1 MGLFSRKKK
10 KDRTYRSEEAT
21 DDPDPDFKKKKDPY
35 LIIGDAPPK
44 PFFAGAGLSPNTTYQ
59 VQKNRP
65 EDESSEAS
73 EPAPIPARTVR
84 IQEPSKEELDRT
96 AGKLE
101 TKPAAAGEQSG
112 DFRPD
117 AAADDDTISAP
128 TKDVPGPVKPVIP
141 DRPGKVVH
149 ALKLVQAAFIVYVV
163 FLAIFVKWLKPGFL
177 SLFSS
182 ILLGVGLGIGYSFLQ
197 HYYKKRQAE
206 LNALLN
212 LVPGRK
218 GLRTALGDV
227 PSWVAFQE
235 KEKVEWLNR
244 MLQGMWPY
252 YDKAIG
258 AAIKEAVEPMM
269 EQYKPPG
276 LIKKIYFAKLTFGDA
291 PIRIDNVWVEDEGE
305 QHVLMEVAFRWAGDA
320 NIAIAIELP
329 AGGEHTRLVPKVT
342 DLQVAGVAR
351 VILSPLV
358 PVIPGFGAAVV
369 ALRKPPL
376 MRFKLDFGKAFGGSI
391 VAKPVRLWL
400 DPFIRETLTNMVV
413 WPNRIVVPMLPE
425 EVTGPLDHLYLRH
438 VGLLVVHVAQARDL
452 KKMDAIGKSD
462 PFVELYTQPTAVAKT
477 EVQKRNLTPKWEED
491 KWLLVQEPKTQILRA
506 QVFDHDAINLKELIS
521 VNLVKGVKETI
532 GAKTFMGRA
541 AIPVRRFTDRP
552 GETVEDWYD
561 LGKGDW
567 SNEDGTGKGEGQLE
581 LKITYF
587 PFELLYSK
595 PRDASLGAVLVT
607 LKKVSN
613 LPAADGNGKSDPY
626 VRFELDDHK
635 RQSTIQRRTLN
646 ASWNEKFEWL
656 YVPVVE
662 VLEVSVY
669 DSDPL
674 SNDQCLGVVE
684 IDIAED
690 VAKVPGGRIYKTW
703 YLEDVPKDIKT
714 KKVPSANITMQ
725 IQWVPFDF
733 SF

>member
-1 MGLFSRKKK
+1 MGLFSKKKK
-10 KDRTYRSEEAT
+10 KDRTYRSEEAK

-44 PFFAGAGLSPNTTYQ
+44 PFFAGAGLSSNTTYQ
-59 VQKNRP
+59 VQRG
-65 EDESSEAS
+65 
-73 EPAPIPARTVR
+73 R
-84 IQEPSKEELDRT
+84 
-96 AGKLE
+96 
-101 TKPAAAGEQSG
+101 SG
-112 DFRPD
+112 DQGEEKPG
-117 AAADDDTISAP
+117 
-128 TKDVPGPVKPVIP
+128 VPGPVKPVIP

-149 ALKLVQAAFIVYVV
+149 VLKLLQAACVVYVV
-163 FLAIFVKWLKPGFL
+163 FLALFIKWLKPQPL
-177 SLFSS
+177 TLFSS
-182 ILLGVGLGIGYSFLQ
+182 ILLGIALGIGYSFLHQ
-197 HYYKKRQAE
+197 YYRTRQNQLSE
-206 LNALLN
+206 LLN

-218 GLRTALGDV
+218 GLRTALGEV
-227 PSWVAFQE
+227 PSWVAFQD

-291 PIRIDNVWVEDEGE
+291 PMRIDNVWVEDEGD
-305 QHVLMEVAFRWAGDA
+305 QHVLLEVAFRWAGDA

-329 AGGEHTRLVPKVT
+329 AGGEQTRLVPKVT

-358 PVIPGFGAAVV
+358 PVIPGFGAAVI

-376 MRFKLDFGKAFGGSI
+376 IRFKLDFGKAFGGSL
-391 VAKPVRLWL
+391 VAKPIRLWL
-400 DPFIRETLTNMVV
+400 DPFIRETLSNMIV

-425 EVTGPLDHLYLRH
+425 EATGSLDHLYLRH

-452 KKMDAIGKSD
+452 KKVDTIGKSD
-462 PFVELYTQPTAVAKT
+462 PFVELHTQPNAVAKT
-477 EVQKRNLTPKWEED
+477 EVQKRTLTPKWEED
-491 KWLLVQEPKTQILRA
+491 KWLLVQEPKTQIMRV
-506 QVFDHDAINLKELIS
+506 QVFDHDVVNLKELIS
-521 VNLVKGVKETI
+521 INVVKGIKDTV
-532 GAKTFMGRA
+532 GARTFLGRA
-541 AIPVRRFTDRP
+541 AIPVRPFADRP
-552 GETVEDWYD
+552 GETVQDWYD
-561 LGKGDW
+561 LGKGEW

-581 LKITYF
+581 LKVTYF

-613 LPAADGNGKSDPY
+613 LPAADGNGTSDPY

-635 RQSTIQRRTLN
+635 RTSSVQQKTLN
-646 ASWNEKFEWL
+646 GSWNEKFEWL

-662 VLEVSVY
+662 VLEATVW
-669 DSDPL
+669 DNDPL
-674 SNDQCLGVVE
+674 SNDNCLGVVE
-684 IDIAED
+684 IDIAQD

-703 YLEDVPKDIKT
+703 YLEDVPKDVKT

-725 IQWVPFDF
+725 VQWVPFDF
-733 SF
+733 SM